1 MNPLQELDHGIQQH
15 LGETV
20 FGLHELIHALIIA
33 VVARG
38 HALLEGPPG
47 LGKTLLAKSL
57 AAALAGRFTRVQG
70 TSDLMPADIIG
81 THVFDEASRKFT
93 LHPGP
98 VFTDVLLFDEINRAS
113 PKTQSA
119 LLQAMEERQVS
130 LDRQTYR
137 LPPAFLVIATQNP
150 HEFEGTFPLPES
162 QLDRFMM
169 RIEVA
174 YPAGA
179 DERQVLE
186 RYGTIGSVEA
196 SAADAAVGTTLG
208 PQAMAAAR
216 ACADRVHVSNQILE
230 YILALARAS
239 REQAQIALGL
249 STRGAIALLR
259 AARVA
264 AGLRG
269 GEFVTPDDVKRVT
282 PWVVAHRLALT
293 PEALLEAVH
302 GRDLA
307 ATLLERVAVPR

>member
-1 MNPLQELDHGIQQH
+1 MNPLEELDHGIQQH

-70 TSDLMPADIIG
+70 TTDLMPADIIG

-174 YPAGA
+174 YPAGE
-179 DERQVLE
+179 DERHVLE
-186 RYGTIGSVEA
+186 HYGTIASVEGP
-196 SAADAAVGTTLG
+196 AAGAAIGTTLG
-208 PQAMAAAR
+208 PEAIAAAR
-216 ACADRVHVSNQILE
+216 ACADRVHVSNEILE